1 MTKTVP
7 VPDHDPLRTGTPR
20 RESKVW
26 GKRDQPQKAWVV
38 QGATIETGIEPT
50 RSSTCATPS
59 GNVGEVLPAAE
70 IMNRLAGEAL
80 EALAAT
86 CRR

>member
-20 RESKVW
+20 REAKVW

-38 QGATIETGIEPT
+38 QGATIETGIEPP
-50 RSSTCATPS
+50 RSSTCAIS
-59 GNVGEVLPAAE
+59 MVF
-70 IMNRLAGEAL
+70 R
-80 EALAAT
+80 
-86 CRR
+86 